1 MKISKKSQ
9 YGLRAM
15 IYLAKSK
22 KKIVSLSEIAKEE
35 KIPFDYLEKI
45 FSKLKKSGLIKT
57 KKGVQGGYFLAYTPS
72 KIKTGKIIKVLED
85 EITLV
90 KCIKY
95 FCPREKKCL
104 SKNFWEKI
112 QKSLNKTLNSLKL
125 SDLIK
130 K

>member
-1 MKISKKSQ
+1 
-9 YGLRAM
+9 M